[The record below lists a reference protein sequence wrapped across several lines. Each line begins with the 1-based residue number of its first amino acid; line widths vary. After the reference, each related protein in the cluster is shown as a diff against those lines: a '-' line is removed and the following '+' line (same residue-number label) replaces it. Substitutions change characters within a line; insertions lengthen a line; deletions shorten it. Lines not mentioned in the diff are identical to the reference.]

1 MTGIPARDPLSIVR
15 MFGLYGQFLL
25 FFIAHRSTLSTLGW
39 DDIDTD
45 KAEFLKANIAEQ
57 TRVLV
62 FEVPSLIGAPSCPPL
77 PPSPAFSSP
86 FCSGP

>member
-15 MFGLYGQFLL
+15 MFSLYGQFLL
-25 FFIAHRSTLSTLGW
+25 FFIAHRSTLATLGW

-45 KAEFLKANIAEQ
+45 KAEFLKAAL
-57 TRVLV
+57 RVLV